1 MARPRKQ
8 EHERRTASVRADLTE
23 AEKTYVQEQAA
34 KAGLSEAEYTRR
46 RVLGFAVASPA
57 AARRAD
63 PAVVTELNRI
73 GVNVNQLARA
83 VHTDRD
89 FAKFWLEIGQELRG
103 VLAKVVKI
111 GEA

>member
-8 EHERRTASVRADLTE
+8 EHERRTASIRADLTE
-23 AEKTYVQEQAA
+23 AEKAYIQEQAA
-34 KAGLSEAEYTRR
+34 KAGLSGAEYTRR
-46 RVLGFAVASPA
+46 RLLGFAVTSPA

-63 PAVVTELNRI
+63 PALVTELNRI

-89 FAKFWLEIGQELRG
+89 FARFWREIGQELRE
-103 VLAKVVKI
+103 VLEKVVKA

>member
-23 AEKTYVQEQAA
+23 AEKVFVQEQAA

-46 RVLGFAVASPA
+46 RILGYAVVSPA

-63 PAVVTELNRI
+63 PELIVAINRV
-73 GVNVNQLARA
+73 GVLVNQLARA
-83 VHTDRD
+83 VHTDRE
-89 FAKFWLEIGQELRG
+89 FIKYWREIGAELKS
-103 VLAKVVKI
+103 VLAKVVRT
-111 GEA
+111 GEV